1 LLQNVGKCTVFFLK
15 KYELWDVTGMVL
27 DVKKRVWE
35 RGGMVME
42 WWVKKRKSAGERWDG
57 EGVVG

>member
-1 LLQNVGKCTVFFLK
+1 
-15 KYELWDVTGMVL
+15 MVL